1 MKKIKIIFNLNLK
14 EVKVVLEVIIHIIYL
29 AVRGQVLD
37 QEKQEQDKNL

>member
-1 MKKIKIIFNLNLK
+1 MKKIKIILNFNLK
-14 EVKVVLEVIIHIIYL
+14 EVKVVLEVIIRIIYL